1 LENISIGWFLRR
13 KWMSKGVAVIGG
25 GIAGVQAALDLAEQ
39 GISVYI
45 VEKSPSLGGKMAQLD
60 KTFPTNDCS
69 ICILSPKL
77 VAAGRHPNI
86 TLLTNSELKELKGEA
101 GSFRAKI
108 TKKPRYIIEEK
119 CTACSLCAEACP
131 VEKKSEFDEGLGPR
145 KAAYITFPQAVPLKY
160 IIDRKG
166 TPPCQVGC
174 PAGVHAQ
181 AYIALISQGKYKE
194 ALESHRE
201 TNPLPLICGRVCPH
215 PCEDVCNR
223 AEVDSPIAIASL
235 KRFIADWELEN
246 QAEEIE
252 PFEKTSGK
260 KVAII
265 GSGPA
270 GLTCAYYLAKMGH
283 SPTVYEALPIA
294 GGMLAVGI
302 PDYRLPKDILKAEIG
317 YIEKMGVEIVLNKR
331 FGKDFTMDDLKK
343 DGYEA
348 AFLGIGAHVSKKL
361 ALPGEDLKGV
371 IPGVEFLRDANLGK
385 KVKLGK
391 KVAVIGGGDV
401 AIDAVRVAQRMGSE
415 AFILYRRTRAEMP
428 AHESEIQATE
438 SEEIEIQ
445 YLTQPV
451 KILGKDGKV
460 AGLECIKME
469 LGEPDDSG
477 RRRPVPIKGSEFTM
491 EVDNVI
497 PAIGQSPEVEFL
509 EQLGLNL
516 AKDGTI
522 IVDEKSYA
530 TNVEGIFSAGD
541 AQSGPATV
549 VKAVGAARKAA
560 YAIDTYLR
568 GERYE
573 GEPEVEDVILFE
585 DLNLDETIDIQ
596 KRVSAPQLPPS
607 KRKKNFNEVISVIS
621 EEQAKSEA
629 SRCLNCGTCS
639 GCYQCIKVCEPDA
652 IDFSQ
657 KEEEIEL
664 ELGSVIVMP
673 GYNEIDPMT
682 RPEFGHDRFDDVI
695 TALEFERILSAS
707 GPFGGHIKKIS
718 DGKEPK
724 NIAFI
729 QCVGSRDRNRGV
741 GYCSAVCCMYAIK
754 EAIIAKEH
762 SPDLDITIFHMD
774 IRAFGKE
781 FDYYYQRAQDLGIE
795 FVRSRVADIW
805 EDHKKLIVNF
815 VDEKDEPDHR
825 NFDMVVLSNG
835 IGKSKDSEKLQ
846 KALDIEL
853 NDYGFC
859 RTSVFHPVETSRK
872 GVFVGGAFS
881 EPKDIPDSVAQ
892 ASGAAAKAMGFAE
905 KKAKEMEAPME
916 LRDVTGEPRIG
927 VLVCHCGI
935 NIGNFVDVE
944 NVAEYATT
952 LPGVAH
958 AENVLYACSQDIQEK
973 IKDLINEHDLN
984 RVVVASCTPRTHE
997 PLFQGTIEEAGLNPY
1012 LFEMTNIREQCSWVH
1027 MHAKE
1032 KATKKA
1038 KDLVRM
1044 TVAKSNLLKPLERE
1058 TLKVNPTCLVIGGG
1072 IAGLSAALDV
1082 ANNGFKV
1089 LLLEKNEELGG
1100 NLNHVSSMLSENNPK
1115 EQLENIVKEVE
1126 EHKKIQVLCN
1136 AEIKN
1141 IEGYVGNFRTTYEHE
1156 HESKQFEHG
1165 AIIVAT
1171 GAKAYEPTEYLY
1183 GKDKK
1188 VITQLELE
1196 KMLDEKIFKAKSVVM
1211 IQCVGSRDENHGYC
1225 SRVCCSQ
1232 AVKNSLR
1239 IKEMDPDTQIYI
1251 IYKDMRTYG
1260 FKEDYY
1266 AKASE
1271 AGVKFILYNDE
1282 NKPIVKDENGLTVE
1296 VLDPVLNQ
1304 IIRIKPDNLVLSC
1317 GMEPQEGNDNL
1328 AKMLKVPISKDGF
1341 FLEAHMKLRP
1351 VDFATDGI
1359 FLCGAAHFPK
1369 FVDESISQAAGAAS
1383 RACTILSKE
1392 AISAEGIV
1400 SHVDE
1405 DVCFGCGICILNCP
1419 YNAIESDDET
1429 QKARVLTALCKGCG
1443 VCGATCPK
1451 HAITMSHFT
1460 DQQVQAQIDA
1470 FCEEVGEDA

>member
-1 LENISIGWFLRR
+1 
-13 KWMSKGVAVIGG
+13 MSKGVAVIGG

-86 TLLTNSELKELKGEA
+86 TLLTNSELKDLKGEA
-101 GSFRAKI
+101 GNFKAFI

-131 VEKKSEFDEGLGPR
+131 VEKKSEFDEGLSPR

-166 TPPCQVGC
+166 TPPCQAGC
-174 PAGVHAQ
+174 PAKVHVQ
-181 AYIALISQGKYKE
+181 AYIVLISQGKYKE

-201 TNPLPLICGRVCPH
+201 TNPLPQICGRVCPH

-223 AEVDSPIAIASL
+223 GEVDSPIAIADL

-246 QAEEIE
+246 QDEEIE
-252 PFEKTSGK
+252 PFEKISDK

-283 SPTVYEALPIA
+283 SPTIFEALPVA

-302 PDYRLPKDILKAEIG
+302 PDYRLPKNILEAEIE
-317 YIEKMGVEIVLNKR
+317 YIKKKGVEIVLKKR
-331 FGKDFTMDDLKK
+331 FGKDFTMDDLKN
-343 DGYEA
+343 DGFQA
-348 AFLGIGAHVSKKL
+348 VFLGIGAHGSKKL
-361 ALPGEDLKGV
+361 AIPGEDLDGV
-371 IPGVEFLRDANLGK
+371 IPGVKFLRDVNLGK

-391 KVAVIGGGDV
+391 KVVVIGGGDV
-401 AIDAVRVAQRMGSE
+401 AIDAVRVAHRMGSE

-438 SEEIEIQ
+438 SEGIKIQ

-451 KILGKDGKV
+451 KILGKGGKV
-460 AGLECIKME
+460 VGVECIKME
-469 LGEPDDSG
+469 LGEPDESG
-477 RRRPVPIKGSEFTM
+477 RRRPVPIKDSEFTLD
-491 EVDNVI
+491 VDCVM
-497 PAIGQSPEVEFL
+497 PAIGQSPEIESL
-509 EQLGLNL
+509 KALGLKT
-516 AKDGTI
+516 AKNDTI
-522 IVDEKSYA
+522 IVNENSYA
-530 TNVEGIFSAGD
+530 TNIKGIFAAGD
-541 AQSGPATV
+541 VQTGPATV
-549 VKAVGAARKAA
+549 VKAVGSARKAA
-560 YAIDTYLR
+560 YAIDSYLN
-568 GERYE
+568 GEEYK
-573 GEPEVEDVILFE
+573 PEAPEENVVEFE
-585 DLNLDETIDIQ
+585 DLKLEYPV
-596 KRVSAPQLPPS
+596 KKEERVLAPQLPPS
-607 KRKKNFNEVISVIS
+607 KRKKNFNEVVSVIS
-621 EEQAKSEA
+621 EEQAKKEA
-629 SRCLNCGTCS
+629 LRCLNCGTCS

-657 KEEEIEL
+657 KQEEIEL

-673 GYNEIDPMT
+673 GYDEIDPMT

-724 NIAFI
+724 NMAFI

-781 FDYYYQRAQDLGIE
+781 FDYYYQRAQDLGIK
-795 FVRSRVADIW
+795 FIRSRVADIW
-805 EDHKKLIVNF
+805 EEDKNLIVNF
-815 VDEKDEPDHR
+815 VDEKDEPDHM

-835 IGKSKDSEKLQ
+835 IGRPKDSEKHQ

-859 RTSVFHPVETSRK
+859 RTSVFHPIETSRK

-892 ASGAAAKAMGFAE
+892 ASGAAALALGYAE
-905 KKAKEMEAPME
+905 KKEKEIEAPME
-916 LRDVTGEPRIG
+916 LRDTSGEPRIG
-927 VLVCHCGI
+927 VLICHCGI

-944 NVAEYATT
+944 DVAEYAGT
-952 LPGVAH
+952 LPGVVH
-958 AENVLYACSQDIQEK
+958 SENVLYACSQDIQEK
-973 IKDLINEHDLN
+973 IKDLIMEHDLN

-1012 LFEMTNIREQCSWVH
+1012 LFDMTNIREQCSWVH

-1032 KATKKA
+1032 KATEKA

-1058 TLKVNPTCLVIGGG
+1058 SLKVNPTCLVIGGG
-1072 IAGLSAALDV
+1072 IAGLFAALDV

-1089 LLLEKNEELGG
+1089 LLLEKEKELGG
-1100 NLNHVSSMLSENNPK
+1100 NLNRVNSLISESNPK
-1115 EQLENIVKEVE
+1115 EQLKKIIEEVE

-1136 AEIKN
+1136 ADVKST
-1141 IEGYVGNFRTTYEHE
+1141 EGYVGNFTTTFEHE
-1156 HESKQFEHG
+1156 GESKQFEHG
-1165 AIIVAT
+1165 TVIVAT
-1171 GAKAYEPTEYLY
+1171 GAKPYTPTEYLY

-1196 KMLDEKIFKAKSVVM
+1196 KMLGEKKFKGKSVVM

-1225 SRVCCSQ
+1225 SRICCTQ

-1239 IKEMDPDTQIYI
+1239 IKEIDLDTQIFI
-1251 IYKDMRTYG
+1251 LYKDMRTYG

-1266 AKASE
+1266 KKASDM
-1271 AGVKFILYNDE
+1271 GVKFILYNDE
-1282 NKPIVKDENGLTVE
+1282 KKPVVKNKDGLTVE

-1304 IIRIKPDNLVLSC
+1304 VIRIKPDNVVLSC
-1317 GMEPQEGNDNL
+1317 GMEPQEGNYDL
-1328 AKMLKVPISKDGF
+1328 AKMLKVPLSKDGF

-1369 FVDESISQAAGAAS
+1369 FVNESISQAAGAAS

-1470 FCEEVGEDA
+1470 FCEEVP